1 MGSFA
6 SFPNSDF
13 NSLKKRTEKGVL
25 SDMSSSTARVECR
38 ICHGEDLDSNME
50 VPCSCRGTLKY
61 AHRAC
66 LQSWCNE
73 KGNTMCEIC
82 NQPFKPDY
90 TATPRVRHY
99 GRLPSLLRGAR
110 IIPRRHYNDRPNPF
124 TARFREQN
132 RNEENGNGSSN
143 S

>member
-1 MGSFA
+1 
-6 SFPNSDF
+6 
-13 NSLKKRTEKGVL
+13 
-25 SDMSSSTARVECR
+25 MSSSTTRVECR

-50 VPCSCRGTLKY
+50 VPCSCRGTLK
-61 AHRAC
+61 
-66 LQSWCNE
+66 
-73 KGNTMCEIC
+73 
-82 NQPFKPDY
+82 PFKPDY

-132 RNEENGNGSSN
+132 RNEQNGNGSSN

>member
-1 MGSFA
+1 
-6 SFPNSDF
+6 
-13 NSLKKRTEKGVL
+13 
-25 SDMSSSTARVECR
+25 MSSSTTRVECR

-61 AHRAC
+61 AHRALRKETLC
-66 LQSWCNE
+66 VRSAD
-73 KGNTMCEIC
+73 C

-90 TATPRVRHY
+90 TTTPRVRHY

-132 RNEENGNGSSN
+132 GNEQNGNGSSN